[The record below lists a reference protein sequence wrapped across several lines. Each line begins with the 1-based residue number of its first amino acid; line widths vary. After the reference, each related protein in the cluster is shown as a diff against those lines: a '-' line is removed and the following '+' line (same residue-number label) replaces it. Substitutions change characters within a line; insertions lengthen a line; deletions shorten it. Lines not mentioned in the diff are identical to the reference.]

1 MKALQFQTIRKLSG
15 AKITH
20 LRIRVLKEVFLANLK
35 LTNNSS
41 QTRFFRCLLS
51 WKDLCFDCLLR
62 HQSNILRVAH
72 FLQLFQVCFQTDF
85 CIRLTIIFYVEL
97 EKAYFIILTQTYF
110 VFLLK
115 PYFLEYVRSNFWC
128 SLESPMI

>member
-41 QTRFFRCLLS
+41 QTRFFRCLVE
-51 WKDLCFDCLLR
+51 K
-62 HQSNILRVAH
+62 
-72 FLQLFQVCFQTDF
+72 
-85 CIRLTIIFYVEL
+85 IFVL
-97 EKAYFIILTQTYF
+97 IVSSDIKATF
-110 VFLLK
+110 
-115 PYFLEYVRSNFWC
+115 
-128 SLESPMI
+128 